1 MANLPAVFLIA
12 LPCALIE
19 DAERQSI
26 TIFTVTENDA
36 KALWPFPQRTLQK
49 QRLKLFY
56 AEIAETNTGHETSE
70 SSLIFSETN
79 EVSTEVWALRLT
91 YYLIITCY
99 TFTIQ
104 SSF

>member
-36 KALWPFPQRTLQK
+36 KALWSFPPTD
-49 QRLKLFY
+49 
-56 AEIAETNTGHETSE
+56 ATE
-70 SSLIFSETN
+70 
-79 EVSTEVWALRLT
+79 TEVERV
-91 YYLIITCY
+91 
-99 TFTIQ
+99 
-104 SSF
+104 